1 MRAKE
6 INLPLPWGNLAGLH
20 WPRPGRPRVICL
32 HGWLDNAASFVPL
45 ADHLAGFDLLALDF
59 AGHGRSS
66 HRPATS
72 RYYFS
77 EYLYDLDAAL
87 EILGWDRCH
96 FIGHSMG
103 GGLACHLAAALP
115 ERVERLV
122 LLDAIGSLTNPAEQ
136 TAQRL
141 RLSCLSVRKEGRHGS
156 KLRPYPT
163 VAAAV
168 AARRRDSSLSE
179 QAARLLCE
187 RSLEHTGNHYQWS
200 TDPRLNWRSP
210 VLLTD
215 DQVLN
220 LLTAIRAPVLAIT
233 SAKVI
238 DYLGEDMMQR
248 RLAAIGDCEHV
259 AVDGHHHFHM
269 DQAEAIEASISEFLQ
284 AAGQAHDND

>member
-1 MRAKE
+1 MRAEE
-6 INLPLPWGNLAGLH
+6 ISLPLPWGSLAGLH
-20 WPRPGRPRVICL
+20 WPRPGQPRVLCL
-32 HGWLDNAASFVPL
+32 HGWLDNAASFIPL
-45 ADHLAGFDLLALDF
+45 ANHLAGFDLLALDF

-87 EILGWDRCH
+87 EILDWDRCH
-96 FIGHSMG
+96 VIGHSMG

-122 LLDAIGSLTNPAEQ
+122 LLDAIGSLTNPADQ

-141 RLSCLSVRKEGRHGS
+141 RRSCLSVRKEGRQSS

-163 VAAAV
+163 IAAAV
-168 AARRRDSSLSE
+168 AARRRDSRLSE

-200 TDPRLNWRSP
+200 TDPRLNWHSP

-215 DQVLN
+215 DQVLD
-220 LLTAIRAPVLAIT
+220 LLAAIHAPVLAIT

-248 RLAAIGDCEHV
+248 RLAAVGDCEHI

-269 DQAEAIEASISEFLQ
+269 DQAEAIEASVSEFLQ
-284 AAGQAHDND
+284 AEGQAHDND